1 MTTRQIVIGI
11 VVAIAAVGFGWSL
24 FSALER
30 WLQSPPA
37 VVEGEDATPASPATG
52 SGEGVAR
59 IKVTLFYASA
69 DGLGL
74 QGVEYEVPLA
84 GSPVEQA
91 REIIEAQLRTRPEPP
106 LMPTIPEGVTLRGV
120 YLSERQDAFVDFDAA
135 LRTAHPGGSMHELF
149 TVYTIVNAIAV
160 NLPTVP
166 AVQILIDGREVDT
179 LAGHVD
185 LRRPLARNDGIV
197 ID

>member
-1 MTTRQIVIGI
+1 MTPRVLVIGLL
-11 VVAIAAVGFGWSL
+11 VGLAALGFGWTL

-30 WLQSPPA
+30 WLASPPA
-37 VVEGEDATPASPATG
+37 AVVDDEAAPAAAVPPG
-52 SGEGVAR
+52 DGVAR
-59 IKVTLFYASA
+59 IKVTLFFASA

-84 GSPVEQA
+84 ANAVEQA
-91 REIIEAQLRTRPEPP
+91 REIVEAQLRTRPEPP
-106 LMPTIPEGVTLRGV
+106 LLPTIPEGVAIRGV
-120 YLSERQDAFVDFDAA
+120 YLSERQHAFVDLDGTVS
-135 LRTAHPGGSMHELF
+135 TAHPGGSMHELF
-149 TVYTIVNAIAV
+149 TIYAIVNAVTV

-185 LRRPLARNDGIV
+185 LRRPLARNDAIV
-197 ID
+197 VD

>member
-1 MTTRQIVIGI
+1 MSARTIALSIIV
-11 VVAIAAVGFGWSL
+11 ALAALAFGWSL

-30 WLQSPPA
+30 WLESPPA
-37 VVEGEDATPASPATG
+37 AVEAGSAEPAPIAAP
-52 SGEGVAR
+52 GEGVAR
-59 IKVTLFYASA
+59 IKVTLFYASP

-84 GSPVEQA
+84 SSPVEQA
-91 REIIEAQLRTRPEPP
+91 REIVAAQLRTQPEPP
-106 LMPTIPEGVTLRGV
+106 LLSAIPSGVTLRGV
-120 YLSERQDAFVDFDAA
+120 YLSERQEAFIDLDGAVRAS
-135 LRTAHPGGSMHELF
+135 HPGGSMHELF
-149 TVYTIVNAIAV
+149 TIYAIVNAVTV

-185 LRRPLARNDGIV
+185 LRRPLARNDTIIV
-197 ID
+197 D

>member
-1 MTTRQIVIGI
+1 MTPRVIVIGLL
-11 VVAIAAVGFGWSL
+11 VGLAALGFGWTL

-30 WLQSPPA
+30 WLASPPA
-37 VVEGEDATPASPATG
+37 AVADDEAAPAPAAPG
-52 SGEGVAR
+52 DGVAR
-59 IKVTLFYASA
+59 IKVTLFFASA

-84 GSPVEQA
+84 ANPVEQA
-91 REIIEAQLRTRPEPP
+91 REIVEAQLRTRPEPP
-106 LMPTIPEGVTLRGV
+106 LLPTIPEGVTIRGV
-120 YLSERQDAFVDFDAA
+120 YLSERQHAFVDLDSTVS
-135 LRTAHPGGSMHELF
+135 TAHPGGSMHELF
-149 TVYTIVNAIAV
+149 TIYAIVNAVTV

-185 LRRPLARNDGIV
+185 LRRPLARNDAIV